1 MKKYYLIFL
10 LLLTASFAG
19 ISSSNSSV
27 DNRVIE
33 ILRID
38 EIITRGGLSS
48 GPEGSINDKAL
59 VLSFFGGG
67 MYQISITNSFGTLVY
82 ADILPADGMEY
93 SYDLSGIGE
102 GMFRLVLEG
111 PGGEYE
117 GYFNL

>member
-1 MKKYYLIFL
+1 M
-10 LLLTASFAG
+10 LTASFAG

-59 VLSFFGGG
+59 VLSFLAVACTR
-67 MYQISITNSFGTLVY
+67 YQ
-82 ADILPADGMEY
+82 
-93 SYDLSGIGE
+93 
-102 GMFRLVLEG
+102 
-111 PGGEYE
+111 
-117 GYFNL
+117 